1 MYISSKG
8 IGIRYNG
15 NIDLST
21 IKGDCQNWGLN
32 CQVDPKTERVYFF
45 PKAEKPIEDAVDI
58 VREMVR
64 QLDGL
69 EWDK

>member
-8 IGIRYNG
+8 IGVRYNG

-21 IKGDCQNWGLN
+21 IKGDCQNWGLS
-32 CQVDPKTERVYFF
+32 CHVDPTTERVYFS
-45 PKAEKPIEDAVDI
+45 PRVEKPIEEAVDV

-64 QLDGL
+64 QMDGL